1 MVKGVHGADKIAALR
16 GEWEVE
22 SCQSGIS
29 VEGWEKATEFSD
41 PLLDDLDGFLAGVA
55 KAQKVQKAKASMP
68 RFGKENGGGISV
80 FEDTDLASDA
90 LFAFPVAAPTAAATE
105 FALSESDLDDW

>member
-41 PLLDDLDGFLAGVA
+41 PLLDDLDGFLDGVA
-55 KAQKVQKAKASMP
+55 KAQKVQKKASMP

-90 LFAFPVAAPTAAATE
+90 LFAFPVAGTVSAPGDFT
-105 FALSESDLDDW
+105 LSESDLDDW